1 MDASHAYRFLGNG
14 SPARQKGQVSD
25 EKGARKNFKKTYSS
39 DSATPPCTAD
49 KAPEN
54 RRLSTDSSTYL
65 LEVPGTLPSVAVSAA
80 TGPALTLSRLCRINI
95 AGKEYVTT
103 YECLDKHPD
112 TLLGNPTER
121 EKYFRPDMK
130 AYYFNRSRPCFETI
144 LAFYQ
149 TGRSY
154 QVPDYVCLDLFEEEK
169 EFFRIPEP
177 RPIEDGSLGSEEEA
191 QITGGFLAYCPQG
204 VRRKGWVVFQ
214 TIMDPTFSR
223 TASIWHTLDII
234 FICISIVF
242 MIMETDPVV
251 GHYFVYPVPDE
262 DEHEDL
268 LMIGHLPINNILY
281 GMESFL
287 ILFFTIDIITRFI
300 TWPGFLTFWKNIFN
314 ILDILSIV
322 PFYISL
328 MAHSMHTENGNG
340 HHDDEVVKQK
350 YLILKMCRIFRIVR
364 VFKFVKHSKD
374 LIVIVKVLLSSRK
387 ELGLLVI
394 LLGISTVTFGS
405 IMFYVEHE
413 SNGVMFNSIMTGCW
427 WALVTITTLGYG
439 DIHPI
444 TIGGKIIGSV
454 LLTFGMVFLTLP
466 MTIIVSKFGS
476 VYERE
481 NRKLYDQPGDS
492 SDSVCV
498 SKDSV
503 SNINSFR
510 SRTA

>member
-1 MDASHAYRFLGNG
+1 M
-14 SPARQKGQVSD
+14 
-25 EKGARKNFKKTYSS
+25 
-39 DSATPPCTAD
+39 
-49 KAPEN
+49 
-54 RRLSTDSSTYL
+54 
-65 LEVPGTLPSVAVSAA
+65 
-80 TGPALTLSRLCRINI
+80 
-95 AGKEYVTT
+95 TT
-103 YECLDKHPD
+103 YDCLDKYPD
-112 TLLGNPTER
+112 TLLGNPAER
-121 EKYFRPDMK
+121 EKYFRPDIN

-154 QVPDYVCLDLFEEEK
+154 RVPDYVCLDLFEEEK
-169 EFFRIPEP
+169 QFFRIPEA
-177 RPIEDGSLGSEEEA
+177 RQVEDESLEGEEEEL
-191 QITGGFLAYCPQG
+191 TGGFLGYCSPEI
-204 VRRKGWVVFQ
+204 RRKGWVVFR
-214 TIMDPTFSR
+214 TIMDPTFSKA
-223 TASIWHTLDII
+223 ASIWHTLDII
-234 FICISIVF
+234 FICISIIF
-242 MIMETDPVV
+242 MVLETDPVV
-251 GHYFVYPVPDE
+251 GHYFVFPLPEELEGHE
-262 DEHEDL
+262 DEHPVV
-268 LMIGHLPINNILY
+268 MVGVLPVNNIIF
-281 GMESFL
+281 GIESLL
-287 ILFFTIDIITRFI
+287 ILFFSIDIAIRFI

-314 ILDILSIV
+314 VLDILSIM

-328 MAHSMHTENGNG
+328 MAHSMHTEQEGDPG
-340 HHDDEVVKQK
+340 HHDDEIVKQK
-350 YLILKMCRIFRIVR
+350 YFILKMCRIFRIVR

-413 SNGVMFNSIMTGCW
+413 SNGEMFNSIMTGCW

-481 NRKLYDQPGDS
+481 NRKLYEHNELADS
-492 SDSVCV
+492 MSNSKVDSISNTNN
-498 SKDSV
+498 SKS
-503 SNINSFR
+503 R
-510 SRTA
+510 ST